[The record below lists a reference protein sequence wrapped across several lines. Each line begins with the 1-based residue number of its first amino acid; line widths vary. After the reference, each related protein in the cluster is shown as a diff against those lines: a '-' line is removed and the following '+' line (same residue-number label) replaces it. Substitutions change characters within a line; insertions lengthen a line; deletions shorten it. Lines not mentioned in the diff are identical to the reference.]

1 MWMSSKITSTT
12 FHPANDI
19 PMNFS
24 VTRIFFPRWY
34 LLFVAGGVI
43 GMVFSFL
50 GHSWAFGVGAVLLWF
65 SVWFWVRMSSR
76 RKVVS
81 IQRIVSDVP
90 ENSSLCE
97 IFASAE
103 KCVTP
108 AETLIKNMA
117 EKIISFETEIKP
129 SKSKSDFSG
138 KQIDE
143 NLESLAQEQE
153 KTVQFFSAFKNAIQ
167 DWSSNIEK
175 AGRINK
181 SLLQLNELI
190 VSDSKKVAQDTD
202 SAAKSATDGIK
213 SVGKE
218 IKAMTEIKATIG
230 SSAEVIQQLNLASE
244 QIGEFLA
251 TITSIARKTN
261 LLALNAGIEAA
272 RAGEHGQ
279 GFAVVASEIKT
290 LAEASAKAAGD
301 VKHLVD
307 DIRMKTTNAISLIS
321 TTGKIE
327 ENVNV
332 VYSAGDVF
340 MNIVKSI
347 RKAGGLLGEI
357 SQALD
362 DQRNDNELLVQ
373 LLHKIYLSGDQ
384 VKEKFELTQQSLG
397 QVRKISQKIKADMGE
412 ISPGVNPGTFD

>member
-1 MWMSSKITSTT
+1 MGLT
-12 FHPANDI
+12 
-19 PMNFS
+19 
-24 VTRIFFPRWY
+24 Y
-34 LLFVAGGVI
+34 LDRVWA
-43 GMVFSFL
+43 L
-50 GHSWAFGVGAVLLWF
+50 GLGALLIWAFVLIVRRPFNPREYFDRILLELSISPAS
-65 SVWFWVRMSSR
+65 SVLEMVEISKESPDPAKSLMEKLAERVQVLENEKQAGTM
-76 RKVVS
+76 KL
-81 IQRIVSDVP
+81 QAHEPRI
-90 ENSSLCE
+90 N
-97 IFASAE
+97 
-103 KCVTP
+103 
-108 AETLIKNMA
+108 
-117 EKIISFETEIKP
+117 
-129 SKSKSDFSG
+129 
-138 KQIDE
+138 E
-143 NLESLAQEQE
+143 NLENLTKEMNVANQ
-153 KTVQFFSAFKNAIQ
+153 TFYDFKDLIK
-167 DWSSNIEK
+167 DWASNIEK

-190 VSDSKKVAQDTD
+190 VNDSKKVAQDTD

-230 SSAEVIQQLNLASE
+230 SSAEVIKQLNLSSE
-244 QIGEFLA
+244 QIGDFLT

-307 DIRMKTTNAISLIS
+307 DIRLKTGNAISLIS

-332 VYSAGDVF
+332 VYNAGDVF

-347 RKAGGLLGEI
+347 RKAGVLLGEI

-373 LLHKIYLSGDQ
+373 LLHKINSTGGQVNDKFETAQKALDQ
-384 VKEKFELTQQSLG
+384 V
-397 QVRKISQKIKADMGE
+397 QKTSKKLRAIVENPENTFIPDQ
-412 ISPGVNPGTFD
+412 PGLS

>member
-1 MWMSSKITSTT
+1 
-12 FHPANDI
+12 
-19 PMNFS
+19 MNGRS
-24 VTRIFFPRWY
+24 LFFPLWY
-34 LLFVAGGVI
+34 IWTLLGGVL
-43 GMVFSFL
+43 GFL
-50 GHSWAFGVGAVLLWF
+50 FGFLNPWVSGFCLALAFWVLGSWAFEQGRRQTFRLFREKVQTQGP
-65 SVWFWVRMSSR
+65 SS
-76 RKVVS
+76 KL
-81 IQRIVSDVP
+81 
-90 ENSSLCE
+90 SSLLE
-97 IFASAE
+97 ISSAE
-103 KCVTP
+103 PNPFEALATGVVEMDRKLSAP
-108 AETLIKNMA
+108 APNGARDVGSLPSLEILETL
-117 EKIISFETEIKP
+117 EHLVRE
-129 SKSKSDFSG
+129 
-138 KQIDE
+138 
-143 NLESLAQEQE
+143 QEQ
-153 KTVQFFSAFKNAIQ
+153 TIQAFYAFKDVIR
-167 DWSSNIEK
+167 DWSTTIEK

-181 SLLQLNELI
+181 SLLQLNEII

-202 SAAKSATDGIK
+202 SAARSATEGIK
-213 SVGKE
+213 TVGKE

-244 QIGEFLA
+244 QIGDFLA
-251 TITSIARKTN
+251 TITTIARKTN

-272 RAGEHGQ
+272 RAGEQGT
-279 GFAVVASEIKT
+279 GFAVVAGEIKI

-307 DIRMKTTNAISLIS
+307 DIRSKTTNAISLIN

-373 LLHKIYLSGDQ
+373 LLEKINSAG
-384 VKEKFELTQQSLG
+384 G
-397 QVRKISQKIKADMGE
+397 QVRDKFDLAQQGLDQVQKLSQKIRDQITEARSAQTAQQGL
-412 ISPGVNPGTFD
+412 S

>member
-1 MWMSSKITSTT
+1 MINVKIS
-12 FHPANDI
+12 D
-19 PMNFS
+19 S
-24 VTRIFFPRWY
+24 VFLYWL
-34 LLFVAGGVI
+34 LLFLFGAFI
-43 GMVFSFL
+43 GLAFVLLSRPFAFAADGLITCFL
-50 GHSWAFGVGAVLLWF
+50 GFGFLELSRYHEIKHLRQLSQDAFLPDLAREVLAL
-65 SVWFWVRMSSR
+65 SERADKPLETALR
-76 RKVVS
+76 
-81 IQRIVSDVP
+81 
-90 ENSSLCE
+90 NSL
-97 IFASAE
+97 
-103 KCVTP
+103 
-108 AETLIKNMA
+108 
-117 EKIISFETEIKP
+117 EKIPLEESLPVFDSKQVEIATP
-129 SKSKSDFSG
+129 ELTNEL
-138 KQIDE
+138 E
-143 NLESLAQEQE
+143 NLVQEQE
-153 KTVQFFSAFKNAIQ
+153 KLAKVFHSFRDVIR

-190 VSDSKKVAQDTD
+190 VNDSKKVAVDTD
-202 SAAKSATDGIK
+202 EAARSATDGIK

-230 SSAEVIQQLNLASE
+230 SSAEVIQQLNLASD
-244 QIGEFLA
+244 QIGDFLA
-251 TITSIARKTN
+251 TITTIARKTN

-290 LAEASAKAAGD
+290 LAEASAKASGD

-307 DIRMKTTNAISLIS
+307 DIRAKTASAISLIS

-340 MNIVKSI
+340 MNIVKSV

-362 DQRNDNELLVQ
+362 DQRNDNELLLQ
-373 LLHKIYLSGDQ
+373 LINKVYLAGDQ
-384 VKEKFELTQQSLG
+384 VKERFESVEDSLG
-397 QVRKISQKIKADMGE
+397 RLQKLLQRMKVMLENLRNVE
-412 ISPGVNPGTFD
+412 IPK

>member
-1 MWMSSKITSTT
+1 MTLKARD
-12 FHPANDI
+12 F
-19 PMNFS
+19 
-24 VTRIFFPRWY
+24 FFPYWF
-34 LLFVAGGVI
+34 LAALGGAALGWAAVWGGLAVGLAAGG
-43 GMVFSFL
+43 L
-50 GHSWAFGVGAVLLWF
+50 GGWLILFIYLKAVKN
-65 SVWFWVRMSSR
+65 SR
-76 RKVVS
+76 NKF
-81 IQRIVSDVP
+81 IQKLSESLP
-90 ENSSLCE
+90 ENSSAREALSPADAGGDPVE
-97 IFASAE
+97 ASLGRA
-103 KCVTP
+103 
-108 AETLIKNMA
+108 LDRIQ
-117 EKIISFETEIKP
+117 S
-129 SKSKSDFSG
+129 
-138 KQIDE
+138 
-143 NLESLAQEQE
+143 LESKTGPVLAAPDFPWQEFSNSMENLAQEEE
-153 KTVQFFSAFKNAIQ
+153 KMAQTFHMFKEVIR

-181 SLLQLNELI
+181 SLLQLNALI
-190 VSDSKKVAQDTD
+190 VNDSKKVAADTD
-202 SAAKSATDGIK
+202 EAARSATDGIK

-230 SSAEVIQQLNLASE
+230 SSAEVIQQLNLASA
-244 QIGEFLA
+244 QIGDFLV

-279 GFAVVASEIKT
+279 GFAVVATEIKT
-290 LAEASAKAAGD
+290 LAEASAKASGD

-307 DIRMKTTNAISLIS
+307 DIRAKTTSAISLIN

-373 LLHKIYLSGDQ
+373 LINKISMAGDH
-384 VKEKFELTQQSLG
+384 VRERFELVEQSLEMV
-397 QVRKISQKIKADMGE
+397 QKLSRKMKTAMDNFKSE
-412 ISPGVNPGTFD
+412 RP

>member
-1 MWMSSKITSTT
+1 MKNKNTRPSPLLWLMVFLVSGTLGL
-12 FHPANDI
+12 A
-19 PMNFS
+19 S
-24 VTRIFFPRWY
+24 VFLMP
-34 LLFVAGGVI
+34 LLAFGVAGLLGCAAFYFYVLVSRRGKKEFLEGI
-43 GMVFSFL
+43 SARLPESSPARKVLTASL
-50 GHSWAFGVGAVLLWF
+50 GHSDPLETTIRELADMAPTTEAPVTTTVLQAP
-65 SVWFWVRMSSR
+65 SVPLE
-76 RKVVS
+76 
-81 IQRIVSDVP
+81 D
-90 ENSSLCE
+90 
-97 IFASAE
+97 
-103 KCVTP
+103 
-108 AETLIKNMA
+108 
-117 EKIISFETEIKP
+117 IS
-129 SKSKSDFSG
+129 G
-138 KQIDE
+138 QLE
-143 NLESLAQEQE
+143 NLSQEQE
-153 KTVQFFSAFKNAIQ
+153 KMFQAIHTFKEVIR
-167 DWSSNIEK
+167 DWAGNIEK

-190 VSDSKKVAQDTD
+190 VNDSKKVALDTD
-202 SAAKSATDGIK
+202 EAARSATDGIK

-230 SSAEVIQQLNLASE
+230 SSAEVIQQLSLASD
-244 QIGEFLA
+244 QIGEFLS

-279 GFAVVASEIKT
+279 GFAVVASEINP
-290 LAEASAKAAGD
+290 LAEASAKASAD

-307 DIRMKTTNAISLIS
+307 EIRSKTASAIALIN

-362 DQRNDNELLVQ
+362 DQRNDNELLLQ
-373 LLHKIYLSGDQ
+373 LINKIYVSGDH
-384 VKEKFELTQQSLG
+384 VRERFDLVEQSLDHV
-397 QVRKISQKIKADMGE
+397 QKLSRKMKA
-412 ISPGVNPGTFD
+412 SFDRSNGDKG

>member
-1 MWMSSKITSTT
+1 MKVSVRDLFPPFWLLTLLSGGLVGWVLHFLNWILALLGGMTTGWLVSIAFWKWTQNQQERRLKQWIKKSLLPSDLKDALIFNTDQEAIFVSALNAWFEKKSSQGKMISVETIKVDLPWKDLAGDLKDFAQELEKIVQT
-12 FHPANDI
+12 F
-19 PMNFS
+19 
-24 VTRIFFPRWY
+24 RIFR
-34 LLFVAGGVI
+34 
-43 GMVFSFL
+43 
-50 GHSWAFGVGAVLLWF
+50 
-65 SVWFWVRMSSR
+65 
-76 RKVVS
+76 
-81 IQRIVSDVP
+81 D
-90 ENSSLCE
+90 
-97 IFASAE
+97 
-103 KCVTP
+103 
-108 AETLIKNMA
+108 TLR
-117 EKIISFETEIKP
+117 
-129 SKSKSDFSG
+129 
-138 KQIDE
+138 
-143 NLESLAQEQE
+143 
-153 KTVQFFSAFKNAIQ
+153 
-167 DWSSNIEK
+167 DWSSTIEK

-190 VSDSKKVAQDTD
+190 VNDSKKVAVDTD
-202 SAAKSATDGIK
+202 EAARSATEGIK

-230 SSAEVIQQLNLASE
+230 SSAEVIQQLNLASD

-290 LAEASAKAAGD
+290 LAEASAKASGD

-307 DIRMKTTNAISLIS
+307 DIRSKTASAISLIS

-332 VYSAGDVF
+332 VYNAGDVF
-340 MNIVKSI
+340 MNIVKSV

-362 DQRNDNELLVQ
+362 DQRNDNELLLQ
-373 LLHKIYLSGDQ
+373 LINKIYVAGDH
-384 VKEKFELTQQSLG
+384 VKAKFEAVEEGLGQLEKLTQKMKMSAE
-397 QVRKISQKIKADMGE
+397 IFNAPEASKA
-412 ISPGVNPGTFD
+412 N

>member
-1 MWMSSKITSTT
+1 MINVKIRDS
-12 FHPANDI
+12 
-19 PMNFS
+19 
-24 VTRIFFPRWY
+24 FFPYWA
-34 LLFVAGGVI
+34 LIFLFGGCIGLAFVFLNQPLAFVADGFL
-43 GMVFSFL
+43 VFF
-50 GHSWAFGVGAVLLWF
+50 FGYVLLKL
-65 SVWFWVRMSSR
+65 SR
-76 RKVVS
+76 HREVDHLRRLS
-81 IQRIVSDVP
+81 QD
-90 ENSSLCE
+90 SSLPDCAKE
-97 IFASAE
+97 ILSLSERADEPLEA
-103 KCVTP
+103 
-108 AETLIKNMA
+108 ALKNA
-117 EKIISFETEIKP
+117 LEKIPLNELKP
-129 SKSKSDFSG
+129 VLYSKPLDLG
-138 KQIDE
+138 WPE
-143 NLESLAQEQE
+143 LTNELEAFVQEQE
-153 KTVQFFSAFKNAIQ
+153 KIVKVFHAFRDVIR

-190 VSDSKKVAQDTD
+190 VNDSKKVAADTD
-202 SAAKSATDGIK
+202 EAARSATDGIK

-230 SSAEVIQQLNLASE
+230 SSTEVIQQLNLASD
-244 QIGEFLA
+244 QIGDFLA
-251 TITSIARKTN
+251 TITTIARKTN

-290 LAEASAKAAGD
+290 LAEASAKASGD

-307 DIRMKTTNAISLIS
+307 DIRAKTASAISLIS

-340 MNIVKSI
+340 MNIVKSV

-362 DQRNDNELLVQ
+362 DQRNDNELLLQ
-373 LLHKIYLSGDQ
+373 LINKVYLAGDQ
-384 VKEKFELTQQSLG
+384 VKERFESVEDSLG
-397 QVRKISQKIKADMGE
+397 QLQRLSQRMKVMLENSGNKNI
-412 ISPGVNPGTFD
+412 PR

>member
-1 MWMSSKITSTT
+1 MGGAAVGLAAS
-12 FHPANDI
+12 
-19 PMNFS
+19 FS
-24 VTRIFFPRWY
+24 NY
-34 LLFVAGGVI
+34 
-43 GMVFSFL
+43 
-50 GHSWAFGVGAVLLWF
+50 VGAILLGGLAGWLAF
-65 SVWFWVRMSSR
+65 YLYLRSANKKKIEIISKLS
-76 RKVVS
+76 
-81 IQRIVSDVP
+81 QATP
-90 ENSSLCE
+90 ESSLVRGILSE
-97 IFASAE
+97 SGVAYEPVEAALRGAVGKIVEMESQTGPIPQAQNIQWTEFSD
-103 KCVTP
+103 
-108 AETLIKNMA
+108 NM
-117 EKIISFETEIKP
+117 
-129 SKSKSDFSG
+129 
-138 KQIDE
+138 E
-143 NLESLAQEQE
+143 NMFQEQE
-153 KTVQFFSAFKNAIQ
+153 KMAQTIHAFHEVIR
-167 DWSSNIEK
+167 DWSGNIEK

-190 VSDSKKVAQDTD
+190 VNDSKKVALDTD
-202 SAAKSATDGIK
+202 EAAHSATDGIK

-230 SSAEVIQQLNLASE
+230 SSAEVIQQLNLASD
-244 QIGEFLA
+244 QIGDFLV

-279 GFAVVASEIKT
+279 GFAVVASEIKI
-290 LAEASAKAAGD
+290 LAEASAKASAD

-307 DIRMKTTNAISLIS
+307 DIRSKTASAISLIN

-362 DQRNDNELLVQ
+362 DQRNDNELLLQ
-373 LLHKIYLSGDQ
+373 LINKIYVSGDH
-384 VKEKFELTQQSLG
+384 VRERFDLVEQSLD
-397 QVRKISQKIKADMGE
+397 QVQKFSRKMKTGVESLRGE
-412 ISPGVNPGTFD
+412 KP

>member
-1 MWMSSKITSTT
+1 
-12 FHPANDI
+12 
-19 PMNFS
+19 MNLS
-24 VTRIFFPRWY
+24 LRRLFFPKWFLVF
-34 LLFVAGGVI
+34 LLGGVLGFLIPYLGSPWALVI
-43 GMVFSFL
+43 GALFLWGFAAFLYSSFQ
-50 GHSWAFGVGAVLLWF
+50 
-65 SVWFWVRMSSR
+65 RNQ
-76 RKVVS
+76 S
-81 IQRIVSDVP
+81 IIIKNNLNSLSGSP
-90 ENSSLCE
+90 LISSLE
-97 IFASAE
+97 GQVEKTSDPLGNLVREMSAR
-103 KCVTP
+103 
-108 AETLIKNMA
+108 
-117 EKIISFETEIKP
+117 IIQLETEAKSSSDAKP
-129 SKSKSDFSG
+129 DFSM
-138 KQIDE
+138 QEFYE
-143 NLESLAQEQE
+143 NLEPLIKEQE
-153 KTVQFFSAFKNAIQ
+153 KMIQSFYAFKDVIQ
-167 DWSSNIEK
+167 EWSSNIDK

-190 VSDSKKVAQDTD
+190 VNDSKKVAVDTD
-202 SAAKSATDGIK
+202 AAAKSATDGIK

-244 QIGEFLA
+244 QIGDFLA

-272 RAGEHGQ
+272 RAGEHGT
-279 GFAVVASEIKT
+279 GFAVVASEIKI

-340 MNIVKSI
+340 MTIVKSV

-357 SQALD
+357 SQALE

-373 LLHKIYLSGDQ
+373 LLGKIHMAGDQ
-384 VKEKFELTQQSLG
+384 VKDKFELAQVSLDQVQKMSWKIKEKFEN
-397 QVRKISQKIKADMGE
+397 IK
-412 ISPGVNPGTFD
+412 SNLPPG